1 MSSDSS
7 FSNRPGRTVMAMKLV
22 AALLALVV
30 IAGAGVLLASALG
43 EDDLPEVVTR
53 SEQPAGPEDDR
64 DDAQLSAREERR
76 ASAAALKVTGGGTV
90 AELDRSDDRG
100 EAYEVEVIKD
110 GREHD
115 VALDADFQPVPNR
128 RYDD

>member
-1 MSSDSS
+1 
-7 FSNRPGRTVMAMKLV
+7 MAMKLV

-30 IAGAGVLLASALG
+30 IAGAGGLLVSALG

-53 SEQPAGPEDDR
+53 SERPAGPEDDR
-64 DDAQLSAREERR
+64 DDTQLSAREERR

-100 EAYEVEVIKD
+100 EAYEVEVLKD

-115 VALDADFQPVPNR
+115 VALDAEFRPVPNA
-128 RYDD
+128 RYGD

>member
-1 MSSDSS
+1 MRSP
-7 FSNRPGRTVMAMKLV
+7 R
-22 AALLALVV
+22 
-30 IAGAGVLLASALG
+30 ALG

-53 SEQPAGPEDDR
+53 SESRAGGAGGR
-64 DDAQLSAREERR
+64 TATTRQLSPAQERR

-100 EAYEVEVIKD
+100 EAYEVEVLKD

-115 VALDADFQPVPNR
+115 VALDAEFRPVPNA
-128 RYDD
+128 RYGD